1 MTRTKDH
8 NIDMN
13 NQILRNKN
21 ASKVHNRNSYDY
33 IANDKNILKGI
44 SPRNSIIELFH
55 NFCY

>member
-8 NIDMN
+8 NIDMY
-13 NQILRNKN
+13 NQILQNKMQV
-21 ASKVHNRNSYDY
+21 KYTIEIVMIILRMT
-33 IANDKNILKGI
+33 KNILKGI

>member
-33 IANDKNILKGI
+33 IANDKNIMWYPNNREQNDLH
-44 SPRNSIIELFH
+44 RLA
-55 NFCY
+55 

>member
-8 NIDMN
+8 NFDIY
-13 NQILRNKN
+13 NQILQNKN
-21 ASKVHNRNSYDY
+21 ASKVHNINSYEY
-33 IANDKNILKGI
+33 IANDKNISKGI

>member
-8 NIDMN
+8 NIDIY
-13 NQILRNKN
+13 NQILQNKN

-44 SPRNSIIELFH
+44 SPRKIGNKMI
-55 NFCY
+55 YTG